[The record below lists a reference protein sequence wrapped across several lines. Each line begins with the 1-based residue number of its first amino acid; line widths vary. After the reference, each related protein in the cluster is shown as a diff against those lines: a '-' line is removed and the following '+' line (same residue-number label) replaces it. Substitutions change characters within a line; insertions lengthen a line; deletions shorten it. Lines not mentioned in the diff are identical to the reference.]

1 MFMVDAPSPLALL
14 VRKFSHHVALSPDDC
29 AALSNLPHKLRL
41 FDHSTYLLREGDAPQ
56 YCSVLVSG
64 FAYRQKLTGEG
75 ARQIVSL
82 HIPGEAIDLQS
93 LYLDVADHNIQ
104 TLTRAEV
111 ALVPRAAMRELIQ
124 ARPAIAH
131 AVVVENLVEAS
142 ILREW
147 TLSIG
152 RRDAQ
157 TRLAHLLCEVAL
169 RLEAQ
174 GLPGGDGYELPMT
187 QEQLG
192 DALGLTA
199 VHVNRTLKALE
210 AQGLIVRNRRHVGIP
225 QWQALRDVG
234 DFNARYL
241 HLERQTS

>member
-1 MFMVDAPSPLALL
+1 MVESRSALSLL
-14 VRKFSHHVALSPDDC
+14 VRKLSRRVTLEPDDC
-29 AALSNLPHKLRL
+29 AALLALPHTMRML
-41 FDHSTYLLREGDAPQ
+41 DHSAYLLREGDPPQ
-56 YCSVLVSG
+56 YCSVLTSG

-82 HIPGEAIDLQS
+82 HIPGEALDLQS

-111 ALVPRAAMRELIQ
+111 ALVPRTAMRELVQ

-131 AVVVENLVEAS
+131 AVTVEILVEGS
-142 ILREW
+142 ISREW
-147 TLSIG
+147 TLNIG

-157 TRLAHLLCEVAL
+157 TRLAHLLCEVAV

-174 GLPGGDGYELPMT
+174 GLSNGEGYELPMT

-225 QWQALRDVG
+225 HWTGLRDVG
-234 DFNARYL
+234 DFTARYL
-241 HLERQTS
+241 HLGAQTS

>member
-1 MFMVDAPSPLALL
+1 MIELQSPLALL
-14 VRKFSHHVALSPDDC
+14 ARKLSRHATLEPQDI
-29 AALSNLPHKLRL
+29 AALLALPHTLRML
-41 FDHSTYLLREGDAPQ
+41 DHSTYLLREGDPPQ
-56 YCSVLVSG
+56 YCAVLASG
-64 FAYRQKLTGEG
+64 FAYRQKLTGSG

-82 HIPGEAIDLQS
+82 HIPGEALDLQS

-111 ALVPRAAMRELIQ
+111 ALVPRAAMRELILR
-124 ARPAIAH
+124 RPAIAH
-131 AVVVENLVEAS
+131 AVMVEILVEGS
-142 ILREW
+142 IAREW
-147 TLSIG
+147 TLNIG

-157 TRLAHLLCEVAL
+157 TRLAHLLCEVAV
-169 RLEAQ
+169 RLDAQ
-174 GLPGGDGYELPMT
+174 GLASNGGYELPMT

-225 QWQALRDVG
+225 EWPPLRDVG
-234 DFNARYL
+234 DFAGRYL
-241 HLERQTS
+241 HLGIQTS

>member
-1 MFMVDAPSPLALL
+1 LVESQQSLALL
-14 VRKFSHHVALSPDDC
+14 VRKLSRHVALQPADC
-29 AALSNLPHKLRL
+29 AALLALPHSVRTL
-41 FDHSTYLLREGDAPQ
+41 DPSTYLLREGDPPQ
-56 YCSVLVSG
+56 YCSILVSG

-82 HIPGEAIDLQS
+82 HIPGEALDLQS

-111 ALVPRAAMRELIQ
+111 ALVPRVAVRELIQ
-124 ARPAIAH
+124 ARSAIAH
-131 AVVVENLVEAS
+131 AVMIELLVEGS
-142 ILREW
+142 IAREW
-147 TLSIG
+147 TLNIG

-157 TRLAHLLCEVAL
+157 ARLAHLLCEFAV

-174 GLPGGDGYELPMT
+174 GLSSGESYELPMT

-199 VHVNRTLKALE
+199 VHVNRTLRTLE
-210 AQGLIVRNRRHVGIP
+210 AQGLIARNRRHVGIP
-225 QWQALRDVG
+225 QWTALRDVG
-234 DFNARYL
+234 DFTGRYL
-241 HLERQTS
+241 HLEPQVS

>member
-1 MFMVDAPSPLALL
+1 MAALPSPLALL
-14 VRKFSHHVALSPDDC
+14 VRKLSRHVPLEPEDR
-29 AALSNLPHKLRL
+29 AALLALPATLRTL
-41 FDHSTYLLREGDAPQ
+41 DPSTYLLREGDPPQ
-56 YCSVLVSG
+56 YCAVLASG

-82 HIPGEAIDLQS
+82 HIPGEALDLQS

-111 ALVPRAAMRELIQ
+111 ALVPRAAMRDLVQ
-124 ARPAIAH
+124 TRPAIAH
-131 AVVVENLVEAS
+131 AVMVEILVEGS
-142 ILREW
+142 ISREW
-147 TLSIG
+147 TLNIG

-157 TRLAHLLCEVAL
+157 TRLAHLLCEVAV
-169 RLEAQ
+169 RLDAQ
-174 GLPGGDGYELPMT
+174 GLSGGEGYELPMT

-225 QWQALRDVG
+225 QWTPLRDVG
-234 DFNARYL
+234 DFTSRYL
-241 HLERQTS
+241 HFGRQPS

>member
-1 MFMVDAPSPLALL
+1 MSGPPPVLALL
-14 VRKFSHHVALSPDDC
+14 VRKLSRCVVLAPDDC
-29 AALSNLPHKLRL
+29 AALLALPHTLRTL
-41 FDHSTYLLREGDAPQ
+41 DPSTYLLREGDPPQ

-82 HIPGEAIDLQS
+82 HIPGEALDLQS

-111 ALVPRAAMRELIQ
+111 AMVPRTAMRELIQ

-131 AVVVENLVEAS
+131 AVLVEILVEGS
-142 ILREW
+142 IAREW
-147 TLSIG
+147 TLNIG

-157 TRLAHLLCEVAL
+157 TRLAHLLCEVAV
-169 RLEAQ
+169 RLDSQ
-174 GLPGGDGYELPMT
+174 GLAGGDGYELPMT

-210 AQGLIVRNRRHVGIP
+210 ARGLIVRNRRHVGIP
-225 QWQALRDVG
+225 LWTPLRDVG
-234 DFNARYL
+234 DFTGRYL
-241 HLERQTS
+241 HLGPQTA

>member
-1 MFMVDAPSPLALL
+1 MVELQPPLALL
-14 VRKFSHHVALSPDDC
+14 VRKLSRHVALAPDDC
-29 AALSNLPHKLRL
+29 AALIALPHTLRIL
-41 FDHSTYLLREGDAPQ
+41 DHSTYLLREGDPPQ
-56 YCSVLVSG
+56 YCVILTSG

-82 HIPGEAIDLQS
+82 HIPGEALDLQS

-111 ALVPRAAMRELIQ
+111 AMVPRAAVRELIQ
-124 ARPAIAH
+124 TRPAIAH
-131 AVVVENLVEAS
+131 AMMIEILVEAS
-142 ILREW
+142 IAREW
-147 TLSIG
+147 TLNIG

-157 TRLAHLLCEVAL
+157 TRLAHLLCEVAV
-169 RLEAQ
+169 RLDAQ
-174 GLPGGDGYELPMT
+174 DLAGGEGYELPMT

-210 AQGLIVRNRRHVGIP
+210 GQGLIVRNRRHVGIP
-225 QWQALRDVG
+225 RWTSLRDVG
-234 DFNARYL
+234 DFTGRYL
-241 HLERQTS
+241 HLGRQSS

>member
-1 MFMVDAPSPLALL
+1 MSGPPSPLALL
-14 VRKFSHHVALSPDDC
+14 VRKLSRCVVLAPDDC
-29 AALSNLPHKLRL
+29 AALLALPHTLRTL
-41 FDHSTYLLREGDAPQ
+41 DPSTYLLREGDPPQ

-82 HIPGEAIDLQS
+82 HIPGEALDLQS

-111 ALVPRAAMRELIQ
+111 AMVPRTAMRELIQ

-131 AVVVENLVEAS
+131 AVLVEILVEGS
-142 ILREW
+142 IAREW
-147 TLSIG
+147 TLNIG

-157 TRLAHLLCEVAL
+157 TRLAHLLCEVAV
-169 RLEAQ
+169 RLDSQ
-174 GLPGGDGYELPMT
+174 GLAGGDGYELPMT

-210 AQGLIVRNRRHVGIP
+210 ARGLIVRNRRHVGIP
-225 QWQALRDVG
+225 LWTPLRDVG
-234 DFNARYL
+234 DFTGRYL
-241 HLERQTS
+241 HLGPQTA

>member
-1 MFMVDAPSPLALL
+1 MAVAQPLALL
-14 VRKFSHHVALSPDDC
+14 ERKLSQHAIFLPADR
-29 AALSNLPHKLRL
+29 AALLALPHTLRKL
-41 FDHSTYLLREGDAPQ
+41 DHSTYLLREGDPPQ
-56 YCSVLVSG
+56 YCAVLTAG

-82 HIPGEAIDLQS
+82 HIPGEALDLQS

-111 ALVPRAAMRELIQ
+111 AMVPRAAMRELIE
-124 ARPAIAH
+124 ARPAIAQ
-131 AVVVENLVEAS
+131 AVFTEILIEGS
-142 ILREW
+142 IAREW
-147 TLSIG
+147 TLNIG

-157 TRLAHLLCEVAL
+157 TRIAHLLCEVAV
-169 RLEAQ
+169 RLDAQ
-174 GLPGGDGYELPMT
+174 GLSGGQGYELPMT

-210 AQGLIVRNRRHVGIP
+210 AQGLIVRNRRHVVIP
-225 QWQALRDVG
+225 NWTPLRDVG
-234 DFNARYL
+234 DFAGRYL
-241 HLERQTS
+241 HLGPPTN

>member
-1 MFMVDAPSPLALL
+1 MTGPPSPLALL
-14 VRKFSHHVALSPDDC
+14 VRKLSRCAALDPSDC
-29 AALSNLPHKLRL
+29 AAVLALRHTL
-41 FDHSTYLLREGDAPQ
+41 RTLDPSTYLLREGDPPQ
-56 YCSVLVSG
+56 YCAVLKSG

-82 HIPGEAIDLQS
+82 HIPGEALDLQS

-111 ALVPRAAMRELIQ
+111 AMVPRAAMRDLIES
-124 ARPAIAH
+124 RPAIAH
-131 AVVVENLVEAS
+131 AVFVDLLIEGS
-142 ILREW
+142 IAREW
-147 TLSIG
+147 TLNVG

-157 TRLAHLLCEVAL
+157 TRLAHLLCEVAV
-169 RLEAQ
+169 RLDSQ
-174 GLPGGDGYELPMT
+174 GLAGTGGYELPMT

-210 AQGLIVRNRRHVGIP
+210 ARGLIMRNRRHVGIP
-225 QWQALRDVG
+225 LWTDLRDVG
-234 DFNARYL
+234 DFTGRYL
-241 HLERQTS
+241 HLGMQNA

>member
-1 MFMVDAPSPLALL
+1 MAESPPPLGLL
-14 VRKFSHHVALSPDDC
+14 VRKLSRHVVLPPSDC
-29 AALSNLPHKLRL
+29 AALLALPHTLRML
-41 FDHSTYLLREGDAPQ
+41 DHSTYLLREGDPPQ
-56 YCSVLVSG
+56 YCAVLTSG

-82 HIPGEAIDLQS
+82 HIPGEALDLQS

-111 ALVPRAAMRELIQ
+111 ALVPRAAMRELIET
-124 ARPAIAH
+124 RPAIAH
-131 AVVVENLVEAS
+131 AVMVEILVEAS
-142 ILREW
+142 ISREW
-147 TLSIG
+147 TLNIG

-157 TRLAHLLCEVAL
+157 TRLAHLLCEVAV
-169 RLEAQ
+169 RLDAQ
-174 GLPGGDGYELPMT
+174 GLSGGEGYELPMT

-210 AQGLIVRNRRHVGIP
+210 GLGLIVRNRRHVGIP
-225 QWQALRDVG
+225 QWTGLRDVG
-234 DFNARYL
+234 DFTGRYL
-241 HLERQTS
+241 HFGPQTR

>member
-1 MFMVDAPSPLALL
+1 MFDPQPPLALL
-14 VRKFSHHVALSPDDC
+14 VRKLSRQVALDDDDR
-29 AALSNLPHKLRL
+29 AALLALPHTQRTL
-41 FDHSTYLLREGDAPQ
+41 DPSTYLLREGDPPQ
-56 YCSVLVSG
+56 FCSVLISG

-82 HIPGEAIDLQS
+82 HIPGEALDLQS
-93 LYLDVADHNIQ
+93 LHLDVADHNIQ

-111 ALVPRAAMRELIQ
+111 ALIPRAAMRELIL

-131 AVVVENLVEAS
+131 AVMVQILVEAS
-142 ILREW
+142 IGREW
-147 TLSIG
+147 TLNIG

-157 TRLAHLLCEVAL
+157 TRLAHLLCEVAV
-169 RLEAQ
+169 RLDAQ
-174 GLPGGDGYELPMT
+174 GLAVADGYELPMT

-210 AQGLIVRNRRHVGIP
+210 AKGLIVRNRRHVGIP
-225 QWQALRDVG
+225 HWTPLRDVG
-234 DFNARYL
+234 DFTGRYL
-241 HLERQTS
+241 HLGMQAS